1 MNQERFDELAKAAAT
16 NDLSQLRFGR
26 SRFLR
31 LMGLGLLGGLA
42 ATFVA
47 PRESEAQQT
56 PTTTSPCN
64 YFEEDIDP
72 ECSDCSDAPSG
83 YTPSP
88 RTCYT
93 EGGYVGNCW
102 YGEAPRSDGCTD
114 IWVCCD
120 YLVDGTTDPCV
131 CSTYITTQC

>member
-1 MNQERFDELAKAAAT
+1 MNQERFDELVKASAT

-26 SRFLR
+26 SRFLH
-31 LMGLGLLGGLA
+31 LMGLGLLGSLA
-42 ATFVA
+42 ATFGA
-47 PRESEAQQT
+47 PREAEAQQT
-56 PTTTSPCN
+56 PTTTSPC
-64 YFEEDIDP
+64 YYYP
-72 ECSDCSDAPSG
+72 ECSPGCSDAPSG
-83 YTPSP
+83 YTPTLN
-88 RTCYT
+88 TCYT

-120 YLVDGTTDPCV
+120 YLANGTNDPCL